1 MSDISTPFDI
11 IVYVIAQK
19 IYTLCELSLHFMIWL
34 IVHNKKILVG
44 MNHMLFFFIEKK
56 GWDITLASKIIALHL
71 MQFVH

>member
-1 MSDISTPFDI
+1 MSDISTPLDI

-44 MNHMLFFFIEKK
+44 MNHMLFFDKK
-56 GWDITLASKIIALHL
+56 RMRYYFSK
-71 MQFVH
+71 

>member
-1 MSDISTPFDI
+1 MSDISTSLDI

-34 IVHNKKILVG
+34 IVHNKKILVR
-44 MNHMLFFFIEKK
+44 MNHMLFFDKKK